1 MVDPAPPRP
10 LPDCVAVRDPA
21 HLLLAPH
28 LRTMPTISQGRITD
42 PAPLPPTLCLS
53 HGRRS
58 PSTNAASADHGH
70 LHLGPRQQIADPA
83 PLPRPLSQSWMLLTF
98 PSAASA
104 DRDHHPPR
112 AAATDRGTCPPSSKS
127 SDHRPPCSH
136 SPRAADRGPCSP
148 PLPCVAVTDPALLL
162 PVLHPRTVVTFPR
175 GRGKRLRRPRTTAD
189 NRCNPPQH
197 GSLTPEPTVTG
208 KALQLRP
215 DITTPHPNESV

>member
-1 MVDPAPPRP
+1 MVTLTKSAAGDGRPCSSRP

-104 DRDHHPPR
+104 DHDHHPPR

-148 PLPCVAVTDPALLL
+148 PLPCVAVTDPALFSQCCIRGLWS
-162 PVLHPRTVVTFPR
+162 PSPRAAAR
-175 GRGKRLRRPRTTAD
+175 DCGRPRTTAD
-189 NRCNPPQH
+189 NRCNPAAAR
-197 GSLTPEPTVTG
+197 L
-208 KALQLRP
+208 
-215 DITTPHPNESV
+215 PHPGAHSHW